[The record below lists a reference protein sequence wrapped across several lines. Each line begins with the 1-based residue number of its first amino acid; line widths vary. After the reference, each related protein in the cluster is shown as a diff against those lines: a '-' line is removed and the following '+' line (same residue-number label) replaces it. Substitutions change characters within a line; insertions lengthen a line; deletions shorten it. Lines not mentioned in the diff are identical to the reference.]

1 MPKIKVARKST
12 FIDMTPMV
20 DLAFLLIT
28 FFMLTIQFKPEE
40 IVQVNTPGSTA
51 VVDVP
56 TEDVLLISVDKKG
69 NVFLGLRGQAT
80 RRKMLDRIARDQ
92 NISFTEQEAK
102 RFELIP
108 EIGVPLAQLK
118 QFLSLSNE
126 EVRKLYTES
135 PTFTGIPVDTTGL
148 RPGERNDFYKYVR
161 FAREAFVELRSEQI
175 RIMVKA
181 DNETPV
187 RVIKLI
193 FEALKH
199 QRANRFNLITSQQSV
214 PQEFVG
220 YQPPQQQPAAAN

>member
-40 IVQVNTPGSTA
+40 MVQVQTPGSTA
-51 VVDVP
+51 SIEVP
-56 TEDVLLISVDKKG
+56 PEDVLLISVDKKG
-69 NVFLGLRGQAT
+69 HVFIGLRGQST
-80 RRKMLDRIARDQ
+80 RKAMLARIARDQ
-92 NISFTEQEAK
+92 NVQFTAEEAK

-108 EIGVPLAQLK
+108 EIGVPLKQLK

-126 EVRKLYTES
+126 EVRNLYSSASFE
-135 PTFTGIPVDTTGL
+135 GISVDTTGL
-148 RPGERNDFYKYVR
+148 PAGERNDFYKYVR
-161 FAREAFVELRSEQI
+161 FAREAYVELNAEQI
-175 RIMVKA
+175 RLMVKA

-193 FEALKH
+193 FEALKQ
-199 QRANRFNLITSQQSV
+199 QRANRFNLITSQENV

-220 YQPPQQQPAAAN
+220 YQPPVQAPAPGAN